1 MYIYSYVLS
10 SVMTMLRDEYRD
22 QTTARMKREVG
33 TSKFLHGADL
43 DKLAN
48 FAQDR
53 VAWVALVNH
62 IKHRTKLKW
71 VLGTEGRREERSRSP
86 LESHTGH
93 TSKSRRCQSA
103 TQRSSSSQTTG
114 VW

>member
-1 MYIYSYVLS
+1 MQSRKNILKKVH
-10 SVMTMLRDEYRD
+10 RD

-53 VAWVALVNH
+53 VAWAALVNH

-71 VLGTEGRREERSRSP
+71 VQNDGERRGREVPWSHTPVIRVRADDVRVPRREAVVPRLLAFDEV
-86 LESHTGH
+86 EEAEGEE
-93 TSKSRRCQSA
+93 
-103 TQRSSSSQTTG
+103 
-114 VW
+114 